1 MKAHVDL
8 MIFRSWGYVCTDQN
22 IHFLT
27 HLVSFLTTALG
38 NSVKLEVFIFF
49 GLLEPRL

>member
-8 MIFRSWGYVCTDQN
+8 MIFRTWGYVCTDQN

-27 HLVSFLTTALG
+27 HPVSLLTTALG
-38 NSVKLEVFIFF
+38 NSVKLEVFTLF
-49 GLLEPRL
+49 GPLEPRL